1 MDAETDSQGRLN
13 RDWDLG
19 DRVQH
24 RFCACQLVE
33 SKLARQREVARTFGV
48 TERTLERWRKLLRTG
63 GIEALVPGK
72 GGPRKRRKAGGV
84 VGRKIVALYKKGHAK
99 VDIASRLGLSEGTVR
114 SVLKENGFAP
124 GSPPPQPQLPFEA
137 LRQNLWVVWLFWR
150 VRSARAG
157 ARGIYRFGAN
167 PGGGMGS

>member
-1 MDAETDSQGRLN
+1 MDAGTDSQGRLN
-13 RDWDLG
+13 CDWALG
-19 DRVQH
+19 DECVIVNDRVWYRDEDGVRAVFVGDQPFYTYDLADKVQH

-48 TERTLERWRKLLRTG
+48 TERTVERWRKRLRKG

-84 VGRKIVALYKKGHAK
+84 VARKIVALYKRGHTK

-114 SVLKENGFAP
+114 SVLKEHGFAP
-124 GSPPPQPQLPFEA
+124 GSPPPVGPA
-137 LRQNLWVVWLFWR
+137 TSR
-150 VRSARAG
+150 
-157 ARGIYRFGAN
+157 
-167 PGGGMGS
+167 